1 MKVESIAINLLNRS
15 MYHSTSAGVNKT
27 KFEEKVF
34 FPKVLAYIED
44 YCTKNG
50 FEIIN
55 VTGENIRIYH
65 LVKR

>member
-15 MYHSTSAGVNKT
+15 MYHSTSSGVNKT
-27 KFEEKVF
+27 KFEEKAF
-34 FPKVLAYIED
+34 FPQALAYIED

-50 FEIIN
+50 FDIIN

>member
-15 MYHSTSAGVNKT
+15 MYHSTSSGVNKT
-27 KFEEKVF
+27 KFEEKAF
-34 FPKVLAYIED
+34 FPKVLAYIEN

-50 FEIIN
+50 FDIIN